1 MPVSNVHHEVFT
13 TMINAYAESGD
24 VEGARVRVSENFTM
38 LNDSPLDAFAIL
50 VSPEVSNESWGKDG

>member
-1 MPVSNVHHEVFT
+1 
-13 TMINAYAESGD
+13 MINAYAESGD

-38 LNDSPLDAFAIL
+38 LHDSPLDAFAIL